1 MLVDKFLYGQ
11 VDNPHKLKELKVK
24 IPLHYHMRL
33 HGLKILGEDSIS
45 ASVGKV
51 LELYFQKLG
60 TAVAPAGS
68 TRHDGGFASAG
79 APVDAANAATN
90 AATTA
95 TADAAQ
101 GAAGVASGAAPSSVD
116 SL

>member
-45 ASVGKV
+45 ASVGKA

-60 TAVAPAGS
+60 TPVEVANA
-68 TRHDGGFASAG
+68 
-79 APVDAANAATN
+79 AANAA
-90 AATTA
+90 AATATSA
-95 TADAAQ
+95 TAATAAQ
-101 GAAGVASGAAPSSVD
+101 GATGVASGAAGNGVD
-116 SL
+116 AV

>member
-11 VDNPHKLKELKVK
+11 VENPHKLKELKVK

-45 ASVGKV
+45 ASVGKA

-60 TAVAPAGS
+60 TPVPGANAPE
-68 TRHDGGFASAG
+68 G
-79 APVDAANAATN
+79 AAANETAN
-90 AATTA
+90 VTTA
-95 TADAAQ
+95 TGAT
-101 GAAGVASGAAPSSVD
+101 GSAAGANVGAVPASAPGVGASGFGPDLPSA
-116 SL
+116 